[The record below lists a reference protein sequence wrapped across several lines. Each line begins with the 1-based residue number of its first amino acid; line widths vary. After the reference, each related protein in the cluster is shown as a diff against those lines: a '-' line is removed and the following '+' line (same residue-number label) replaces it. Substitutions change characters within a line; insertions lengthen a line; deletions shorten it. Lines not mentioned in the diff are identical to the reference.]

1 LGGEEFTLL
10 QIELLL
16 FDLGGVLLEFT
27 GPRELGR
34 MLREPLSEP
43 EIRARWI
50 VCPHIRAFEIGALSP
65 GEFASQFMA
74 AWGVRVPE
82 DEFLRAFESW
92 NARLY
97 PGSSELLAE
106 LRPRFRL
113 AALSNSNEL
122 HWRTNE
128 RVLQIPALFEKALS
142 SHELGYHKPDVRIYA
157 RALEELRVQPE
168 AVAFFDDNL
177 PNVEAAASFGMAA
190 HHVQGV
196 AETRKC
202 LVGVGLL

>member
-1 LGGEEFTLL
+1 
-10 QIELLL
+10 
-16 FDLGGVLLEFT
+16 VLLEFT

-43 EIRARWI
+43 EIRARWL
-50 VCPHIRAFEIGALSP
+50 VCPHLRAFEIGALSP
-65 GEFASQFMA
+65 AEFAPRFMA
-74 AWGVRVPE
+74 AWGVVVPR

-97 PGSSELLAE
+97 PGASELLAE

-122 HWRTNE
+122 HWRRNE
-128 RVLQIPALFEKALS
+128 RVLRIPALFEKAMS
-142 SHELGYHKPDVRIYA
+142 SHELGYHKPDPRIYT
-157 RALEELRVQPE
+157 RALDELRVSPD

-177 PNVEAAASFGMAA
+177 PNVEAAASLGMAA
-190 HHVQGV
+190 HHVRGV
-196 AETRKC
+196 AETHAC
-202 LVGVGLL
+202 LVDAGLL

>member
-1 LGGEEFTLL
+1 M
-10 QIELLL
+10 

-27 GPRELGR
+27 GPSELGR

-43 EIRARWI
+43 EIRARWL
-50 VCPHIRAFEIGALSP
+50 VCPHLRAFEIGALAP
-65 GEFASQFMA
+65 AEFASQFMA

-82 DEFLRAFESW
+82 DEFLPAFESW

-97 PGSSELLAE
+97 PGAAELLAE

-122 HWRTNE
+122 HWRRNE
-128 RVLQIPALFEKALS
+128 RVLRIPELFERALS
-142 SHELGYHKPDVRIYA
+142 SHELGSHKPELRIYT
-157 RALEELRVQPE
+157 RALEELRASPN

-177 PNVEAAASFGMAA
+177 PNVEAAASLGMAA

-196 AETRKC
+196 AETRAC
-202 LVGVGLL
+202 LVDAGLL

>member
-1 LGGEEFTLL
+1 MGGEEFTLS
-10 QIELLL
+10 QIDLLL

-27 GPRELGR
+27 GLSELAR
-34 MLREPLSEP
+34 MLREPLSEAKT
-43 EIRARWI
+43 RARWL

-65 GEFASQFMA
+65 AEFASRFME
-74 AWGVRVPE
+74 AWGVRVSR

-97 PGSSELLAE
+97 PGSAELLSE

-122 HWRTNE
+122 HWRRNE
-128 RVLQIPALFEKALS
+128 RVLRIPELFERVLS
-142 SHELGYHKPDVRIYA
+142 SHELGAHKPDLRIYT
-157 RALEELRVQPE
+157 RALEELRVSPE

-177 PNVEAAASFGMAA
+177 PNVEAAASLGMAA
-190 HHVQGV
+190 HHVQGL
-196 AETRKC
+196 ADTRAC
-202 LVGVGLL
+202 LAGAGLL